1 MLKMQTSS
9 FESERYANKER
20 RLRVRFYKRASH
32 QDILESSSKN
42 LPNITNNLPKIYQK

>member
-9 FESERYANKER
+9 FESEMYANKER

-32 QDILESSSKN
+32 QGKKRKKKTYYYKLGTHFVNSI
-42 LPNITNNLPKIYQK
+42 